1 MDIHASWS
9 KALKQTE
16 IIRFRLQ
23 PLHTFEATHLPY
35 VFLAESSVNLGDTV
49 VRKGEVMVDKPSIVL
64 PSDLPQLEGFDFE
77 QESKLNQDLLTTFL
91 LVRGVRFPSFKYQNK
106 TQSLDLFEGR
116 LKAAID
122 RYGREFHQEE
132 NISTGLIVGP
142 EDCWQFSVMI
152 FICMQVQRSADSDI
166 RKLMDDYRKKHLE

>member
-1 MDIHASWS
+1 MDIHSAWS

-16 IIRFRLQ
+16 IVRFRLQ
-23 PLHTFEATHLPY
+23 PLHAFETTKLPY
-35 VFLAESSVNLGDTV
+35 IFLAESSVNLGDTV
-49 VRKGEVMVDKPSIVL
+49 VRKGAVAVDKPSIHL

-77 QESKLNQDLLTTFL
+77 RESKLNQDLLTTFL

-106 TQSLDLFEGR
+106 TESLDLFEGR
-116 LKAAID
+116 LKGAID
-122 RYGREFHQEE
+122 RYSRELHQEE

-142 EDCWQFSVMI
+142 EDCWQFSVLI

-166 RKLMDDYRKKHLE
+166 RKLMDDYRRKNME